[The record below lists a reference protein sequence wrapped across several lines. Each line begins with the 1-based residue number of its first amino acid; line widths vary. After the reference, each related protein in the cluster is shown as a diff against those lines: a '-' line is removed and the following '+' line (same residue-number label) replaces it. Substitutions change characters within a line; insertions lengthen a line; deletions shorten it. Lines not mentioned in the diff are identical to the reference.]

1 MRLTLVVA
9 VCGVAGSWLA
19 PPALL
24 VPAPLRPSRCAPP
37 RAKESSLE
45 RLQREARE
53 KKQRQRTTDTGEQQ
67 DREVARRERREARQ
81 ASFASQKSEFANVC
95 QAQFSIAL
103 PGLKVSRAAVYMR
116 REDPATGMLEFFPVA
131 VWPETQDVWVV
142 GDNQPASIPDFAM
155 LPGGTPAETLL
166 PSYPFLQSTGGE
178 GGGPTRSYLA
188 TTLADAGLSMPL
200 VYNGVVLGVLAVWC
214 DASAER
220 AEWSDGQRHVLEQV
234 ARTLA
239 IAAVLEQQA
248 ESRGGGAAA
257 GSGRGS
263 ASSRGAR
270 GSAAA
275 AAAAVDGDGAFG
287 GFGSEF
293 GDSDEGLASEQ
304 ADVVL
309 REVQRMLHM
318 SVHQLSSPLS
328 AVRTLSK
335 LLLRRLDDDSLSR
348 EVAKDILLQSERLE
362 ELLHPVSRLA
372 SQLPVATTPA
382 PSSAAAGG
390 ADGAAAADDDDGD
403 GGDSVPLAAMP
414 PATEPLAPPAV
425 PPAAPSGA
433 PLQTYAYDEDVP
445 SWWTAGAPP
454 PVPSGRP
461 AGRAALCFPDDV
473 LRPVASLTEGLAR
486 EAGVAFAASIDPE
499 LPGTRVPQ
507 AALRE
512 AISNLIDN
520 ALKYC
525 EPVDGTLR
533 VGGRREMGLCCR
545 WDEERQRI
553 LICVWNSAPPLSDA
567 ELDAAFEWGE
577 RGQAALRKEGV
588 GGSGYGL
595 HIVQQLVALMGGE
608 VELRNAP
615 RPAWLREALL
625 GGDGDGAEGDGEA
638 PSGVSSCVSLPR
650 TV

>member
-1 MRLTLVVA
+1 MRVICLLVS
-9 VCGVAGSWLA
+9 CGAAGSWLA

-45 RLQREARE
+45 RLQREALEE
-53 KKQRQRTTDTGEQQ
+53 KQQRPVETEEQQ
-67 DREVARRERREARQ
+67 RRERRERARQ
-81 ASFASQKSEFANVC
+81 TSFATQKSEFFNVC
-95 QAQFSIAL
+95 QAQFNIAL

-116 REDPATGMLEFFPVA
+116 RENPATGMLEFFPVA
-131 VWPETQDVWVV
+131 VWPETQGVWVV
-142 GDNQPASIPDFAM
+142 GDNQPAGIPEFAM
-155 LPGGTPAETLL
+155 LPGGTPAEMLL

-188 TTLADAGLSMPL
+188 TTLADAGLSMPI
-200 VYNGVVLGVLAVWC
+200 VYNGVVLGVLAVWR

-220 AEWSDGQRHVLEQV
+220 AVWSDGQRHVLEQV

-239 IAAVLEQQA
+239 IAAVLEEHAQRQA
-248 ESRGGGAAA
+248 ESRGGGGGA
-257 GSGRGS
+257 GGG
-263 ASSRGAR
+263 GNGGG

-275 AAAAVDGDGAFG
+275 AAVGADGAFG
-287 GFGSEF
+287 GLWSSEF
-293 GDSDEGLASEQ
+293 GESDEGLASEQ

-335 LLLRRLDDDSLSR
+335 LLLRRLDSDGAGGGDDSLSR
-348 EVAKDILLQSERLE
+348 EIAKDILLQSERLE

-372 SQLPVATTPA
+372 SQLPVAATPA
-382 PSSAAAGG
+382 PAAATADDDG
-390 ADGAAAADDDDGD
+390 ADGAENGDD
-403 GGDSVPLAAMP
+403 GDSVPTATVP

-433 PLQTYAYDEDVP
+433 PLQTYAYDGDAP
-445 SWWTAGAPP
+445 SWWTARAPP
-454 PVPSGRP
+454 PVPGGRP
-461 AGRAALCFPDDV
+461 TARAALCFPDDV

-507 AALRE
+507 TALRE
-512 AISNLIDN
+512 AISNLVDN

-525 EPVDGTLR
+525 EPVDGG
-533 VGGRREMGLCCR
+533 VGARREAGLCCR
-545 WDEERQRI
+545 WDEEEQRI
-553 LICVWNSAPPLSDA
+553 RICVWNSAPPLSAD

-577 RGQAALRKEGV
+577 RGQAARRKEGV

-615 RPAWLREALL
+615 RPAWLREALR
-625 GGDGDGAEGDGEA
+625 GGDGDNTEDDGEA
-638 PSGVSSCVSLPR
+638 PSGVSSCISLPR
-650 TV
+650 IV